1 MPTLRQ
7 RHTQTHKRTGVA
19 GAAAEAGRQRGAA
32 AVGTRPAAVRC
43 SSAGSRPAVA
53 LAGAWRRL
61 QGRHRAPGR
70 AARVELATVAAGVVA
85 APLILIYS
93 VKVENKQNRPGHFR
107 TRTGW
112 VVGAPWAR
120 PTLIAAP
127 SGHAWGRAAPFRRQK
142 AVFQP
147 KTPMAGRSKKRS
159 RQINT
164 IKMDHTTSRPHTL
177 GS

>member
-1 MPTLRQ
+1 MARPPTAYPSYPASMGVCLGELR
-7 RHTQTHKRTGVA
+7 TLSPNCYM
-19 GAAAEAGRQRGAA
+19 GARYH
-32 AVGTRPAAVRC
+32 P
-43 SSAGSRPAVA
+43 SH
-53 LAGAWRRL
+53 
-61 QGRHRAPGR
+61 QGWYFLDLPH
-70 AARVELATVAAGVVA
+70 L
-85 APLILIYS
+85 YS
-93 VKVENKQNRPGHFR
+93 VRVENKQNRPGHFR
-107 TRTGW
+107 TRMRTGW

-142 AVFQP
+142 AVLQP

-177 GS
+177 GSWELLARSTGAAMAEG